1 MHVSRVDRQSAGVAT
16 MTRTKLGML
25 TLMAYAFAVPAL
37 AGDIPTAVPEPGTLG
52 LMAVGIAGILAARL
66 RKRK

>member
-1 MHVSRVDRQSAGVAT
+1 

-25 TLMAYAFAVPAL
+25 TLMAYAFAAPAL